1 MGMRMKKKPLEWL
14 RQADFD
20 MDTADLVLGVG
31 RFFYAVFMCHLALE
45 KALKGVYTARLH
57 RIPPKTHSLVY
68 LVERMKL
75 HVPEPIFDYLYT
87 LNRVST
93 QIRYPDDL
101 HKMLDTFSEEM
112 TRDILAEGRKSLEWI
127 KGRL

>member
-1 MGMRMKKKPLEWL
+1 MRKKPLEWL

-20 MDTADLVLGVG
+20 MDTAELIFGVG

-45 KALKGVYTARLH
+45 KALKGIYTARL
-57 RIPPKTHSLVY
+57 RKTPPKTHSLVY
-68 LVERMKL
+68 LIEKTRME
-75 HVPEPIFDYLYT
+75 VPDRIYDYLYT

-101 HKMLDTFSEEM
+101 HKMLSDFDETK
-112 TRDILAEGRKSLEWI
+112 TRQLLVDGREALEWI
-127 KGRL
+127 KTRL

>member
-1 MGMRMKKKPLEWL
+1 MGERMKKKPLEWL

-45 KALKGVYTARLH
+45 KALKGVYTAKLR
-57 RIPPKTHSLVY
+57 RVPPKTHSLVY

-75 HVPEPIFDYLYT
+75 HVPDPIFDYLYT
-87 LNRVST
+87 LNRVSA

-101 HKMLDTFSEEM
+101 HKMLDTFSEGM
-112 TRDILAEGRKSLEWI
+112 TRDLLMEGRKALEWI